1 MNRLM
6 IKPYEPMSNYER
18 QQRFCNS
25 HPGYYTA
32 RKRTQRA
39 LAKSAWETQLAAL
52 QAAAQPA
59 DAPAPPLPATAAYEA
74 PTGC

>member
-18 QQRFCNS
+18 QQRFCDS

-32 RKRTQRA
+32 RKRTERA
-39 LAKSAWETQLAAL
+39 LAKSALEMQLAAL
-52 QAAAQPA
+52 LAAAQPA
-59 DAPAPPLPATAAYEA
+59 DAPAPPVPAVAACEA